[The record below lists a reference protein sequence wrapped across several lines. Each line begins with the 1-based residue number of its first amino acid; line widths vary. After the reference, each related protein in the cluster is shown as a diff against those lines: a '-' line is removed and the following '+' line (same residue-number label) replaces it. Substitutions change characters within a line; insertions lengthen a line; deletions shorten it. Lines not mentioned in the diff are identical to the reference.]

1 MPTTTRTNAHP
12 ARCAACRNEVPAQ
25 AGSLT
30 RENNR
35 WVVRHLGDCPPAIT
49 APQPRVTTTVPEGHY
64 AIPTVTGQNDLSFYR
79 VDRPTEGTWA
89 GRVFVK
95 VMVGGRPGHAI
106 RGAAAEG
113 VLARIEALGHEAAA
127 RRYGQEIGRCG
138 RCNRSLTDAVS
149 RACGIGPDCRQL
161 EGWLITTAEANAIY
175 AAARKRANVAPA
187 PAECRSCYG
196 THVPG
201 LCPER
206 DAEAFRAHVAAGLG
220 QGREVAYA

>member
-1 MPTTTRTNAHP
+1 MPTTTRTNNHP

-35 WVVRHLGDCPPAIT
+35 WVVRHLGECPPAIT
-49 APQPRVTTTVPEGHY
+49 SPAPEAPAVPEGHY
-64 AIPTVTGQNDLSFYR
+64 AVARTGGLNDLDFFR
-79 VDRPTEGTWA
+79 VDRPTDGPWA

-95 VMVGGRPGHAI
+95 TIVGGRPGHAV
-106 RGAAAEG
+106 RGAAAQA
-113 VLARIEALGHEAAA
+113 VLARIEAAGWMDAA

-149 RACGIGPDCRQL
+149 RACGIGPDCRQMA
-161 EGWLITTAEANAIY
+161 GWIITAAQAQAIY
-175 AAARKRANVAPA
+175 AEARKRAIVAPA

-206 DAEAFRAHVAAGLG
+206 DAEAFRQHVAAGLG
-220 QGREVAYA
+220 RGREVAYA